1 MSYRHFPRDRF
12 ASMPWKNGG
21 GLTREIFRF
30 PEAAD
35 DWQWRISIADI
46 GADGPFSAFPG
57 YDRELLLLS
66 GAGMRLQFAD
76 RSVTLQTPFDATRFG
91 GEEAVEA
98 FLLDGPTSD
107 FNAILR
113 RDTVAITLERRAMT
127 GSLWCIA
134 EPGVSWFVYFLSGRG
149 RIKSDP
155 DCPAIEAGDGLW
167 LCPQRDE
174 PRLVLEAHG
183 EALWLKVT
191 APQRS
196 SRV

>member
-1 MSYRHFPRDRF
+1 MPFRHFPRDRF

-30 PEAAD
+30 PEHAA
-35 DWQWRISIADI
+35 DWQWRISIADVA
-46 GADGPFSAFPG
+46 ADGPFSAFPG
-57 YDRELLLLS
+57 CDRALLLLS
-66 GAGMRLQFAD
+66 GAGMRLQFLD
-76 RSVTLQTPFDATRFG
+76 RIETLQTAYDTLRFA
-91 GEEAVEA
+91 GEDPVEA

-107 FNAILR
+107 FNAIWR

-149 RIKSDP
+149 RIKSDS
-155 DCPAIEAGDGLW
+155 DSPAIEAGDGLW
-167 LCPQRDE
+167 LSPRRDE

-191 APQRS
+191 ALQRS